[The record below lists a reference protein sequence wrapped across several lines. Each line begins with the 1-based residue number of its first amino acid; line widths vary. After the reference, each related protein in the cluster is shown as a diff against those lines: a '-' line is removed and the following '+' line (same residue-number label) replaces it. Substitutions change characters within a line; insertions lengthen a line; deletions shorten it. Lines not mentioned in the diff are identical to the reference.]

1 MIYFQNIKSI
11 NDIPFTS
18 REIDVISCIINIRGT
33 KKIAVI
39 LDISPRTVEGHIQNI
54 LLKTSLNSQERI
66 KDFIENSNELL
77 LIKQR
82 YLDLIITSAFEE
94 QIKKLSHLFSRVK
107 KSCVIDYEENEILDY
122 IIKYLKLS
130 SVEVVLKTDNEL
142 TNLGN
147 GWILR
152 ILSQDH
158 ILVLQQQS
166 MICQNSIFICIDD
179 DLFHKASQKFNNIN
193 ILDYTKNANPYIT
206 FFKILEILAPNI
218 NLGKYIS
225 QFNKF
230 YNNVIK
236 TKPDT
241 LVRYPITIEDN
252 IKPNFFLVTSS
263 SFLLF
268 LKKRRNLVLMI
279 TISLVFFLVFII
291 FFCYSKFNTSK
302 RFVEI
307 SSNFSVPHR
316 NILLKRSEIINRI
329 DKSFVKNEKIQ
340 TLVLVGEG
348 GAGKKTLARQYA
360 MQQDA

>member
-107 KSCVIDYEENEILDY
+107 KSCVIDYEENEILEY

-147 GWILR
+147 ECILR
-152 ILSQDH
+152 ILSQDNRVCH
-158 ILVLQQQS
+158 KVCLIGFS
-166 MICQNSIFICIDD
+166 STHAYRSAAIFFIKTYD
-179 DLFHKASQKFNNIN
+179 F
-193 ILDYTKNANPYIT
+193 Y
-206 FFKILEILAPNI
+206 FFEEKGKILP
-218 NLGKYIS
+218 
-225 QFNKF
+225 
-230 YNNVIK
+230 
-236 TKPDT
+236 
-241 LVRYPITIEDN
+241 
-252 IKPNFFLVTSS
+252 
-263 SFLLF
+263 
-268 LKKRRNLVLMI
+268 
-279 TISLVFFLVFII
+279 
-291 FFCYSKFNTSK
+291 
-302 RFVEI
+302 
-307 SSNFSVPHR
+307 
-316 NILLKRSEIINRI
+316 
-329 DKSFVKNEKIQ
+329 
-340 TLVLVGEG
+340 
-348 GAGKKTLARQYA
+348 
-360 MQQDA
+360 